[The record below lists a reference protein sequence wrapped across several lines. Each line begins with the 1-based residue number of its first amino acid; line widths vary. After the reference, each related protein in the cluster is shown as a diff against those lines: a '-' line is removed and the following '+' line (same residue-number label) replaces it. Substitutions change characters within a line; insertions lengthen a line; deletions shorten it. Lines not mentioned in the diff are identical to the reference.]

1 MIKKILIVLAA
12 ITIIPGITGGIVRKR
27 SNNSVNTDFKG
38 ELWCLNSY
46 RILPVSNQF
55 YNVNF
60 ISNSVNFNM
69 LQCLTNGW
77 ILYRKSSDGN
87 WITIFNGGSL
97 VNSDYVLIYFVSGDT
112 TNVNM
117 INLFNSNFTRLGV
130 NV

>member
-46 RILPVSNQF
+46 RSLPGSNQF

-97 VNSDYVLIYFVSGDT
+97 VNPDYALIYFVSGDT
-112 TNVNM
+112 TNSDM
-117 INLFNSNFTRLGV
+117 INLFNSNFTKLGV